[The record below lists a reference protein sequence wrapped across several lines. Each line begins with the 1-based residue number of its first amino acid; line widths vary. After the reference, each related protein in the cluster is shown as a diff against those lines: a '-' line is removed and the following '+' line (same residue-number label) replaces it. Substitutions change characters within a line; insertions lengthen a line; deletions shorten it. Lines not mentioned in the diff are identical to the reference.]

1 MPSPTFGLSSVTI
14 LINACHVECSHVSEP
29 LYALALDPQLTSCA
43 MVGHEHKWQRRLE
56 LFQKQT
62 SADPVILSDGA
73 FLPQMEN
80 VWAVTIQKMFSIFG
94 IVSPALYDPR
104 VRQYIDEV
112 VDKRNAVAHG
122 REGAA
127 TMGQAYTTGRLQN
140 LLDELSKQTQYIF
153 SAFGEHISTKAFV
166 KVSHRALY

>member
-1 MPSPTFGLSSVTI
+1 
-14 LINACHVECSHVSEP
+14 
-29 LYALALDPQLTSCA
+29 

-112 VDKRNAVAHG
+112 VDKRNAVGTVG
-122 REGAA
+122 RA
-127 TMGQAYTTGRLQN
+127 QRLWGKHIP
-140 LLDELSKQTQYIF
+140 LGGCRIF
-153 SAFGEHISTKAFV
+153 SMNCPSKLNTYSRPLKSIYPL
-166 KVSHRALY
+166 RLL